1 MTTAQTRLSSRQM
14 VRIGAAALGVLAGI
28 VVIAV
33 AMGDDPKPRPRS
45 DRQLK
50 EPPPTLEPVAQ
61 APPPTPEADAIQ
73 PVAEPIE
80 PEKTPPVATPL
91 ASVEVITTPPGASVV
106 LDGIPLLGVTPLHVD
121 DIEPGDHAI
130 IVSLPGYK
138 EETRLLTLDKTTTW
152 KLEIALA
159 PLKTKTV
166 SQKRVKPQPTQARAR
181 PATGYLT
188 VNTVPWSDVFV
199 GGRKL
204 GQAPLAEKEV
214 PAGTYRIVFKNP
226 AFGRRERKVTI
237 RPGDTTKLNLDFRD
251 QQK

>member
-1 MTTAQTRLSSRQM
+1 MGGDPTPKSRTDRPIEEPPAP
-14 VRIGAAALGVLAGI
+14 VAPLPPPEVE
-28 VVIAV
+28 AV
-33 AMGDDPKPRPRS
+33 A
-45 DRQLK
+45 
-50 EPPPTLEPVAQ
+50 
-61 APPPTPEADAIQ
+61 
-73 PVAEPIE
+73 PVAEPLE
-80 PEKTPPVATPL
+80 PEKTPPPIATPL

-159 PLKTKTV
+159 PLKTRTV
-166 SQKRVKPQPTQARAR
+166 AQKRVKPQPTQARAR

-226 AFGRRERKVTI
+226 VFGRRERKVTI